1 MLYVKRKK
9 YTIYGSVMEMQLGE
23 TKKRAHWATAGNDA
37 NKGNVLTGF

>member
-1 MLYVKRKK
+1 MLYVKSKK

-23 TKKRAHWATAGNDA
+23 TKNRTCWATAENDA